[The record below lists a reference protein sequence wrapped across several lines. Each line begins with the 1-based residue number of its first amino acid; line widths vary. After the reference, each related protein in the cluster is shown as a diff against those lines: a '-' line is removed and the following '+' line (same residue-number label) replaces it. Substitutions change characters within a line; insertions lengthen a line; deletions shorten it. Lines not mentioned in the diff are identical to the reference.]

1 MSFWQSDSRTP
12 YGQTSLSI
20 VAENGKQFTQNSKV
34 VIVVQPDVS
43 FFQPSESYLSLR
55 VRVDHPPTLPT
66 KLQLDSIMGGQSLIR
81 NIRILTGTG
90 TLIEE
95 IQDYNLLAN
104 IITSYDTDDNI
115 KNKRSLTEGST
126 IHNPSCA
133 INAIETFNSP
143 FNSANHNPYFSSPSN
158 GQSEQQWVRLQL
170 PLHTGIF
177 RSKKIFPVIMT
188 SGLRIE
194 IMLEEAKKIIKNL
207 ATTVISQQVPRLGTA
222 IAKDDAGKAAFV
234 DLATSN
240 HITTV
245 ESCPF
250 KVGEEIEVVDADGT
264 TNPESPGEITGIA
277 IHTGKVR
284 LTFAAEKTYTND
296 HAVHTSLVRSKAT
309 TGAAF
314 NATYTVDEVELVL
327 QKIQVPPNN
336 VNAMMKAMKEQG
348 VMTYDFLTFQNY
360 KFSQLAGITQST
372 MNLNLNNSEIK
383 SILSVAVDT
392 SPKTGKE
399 LVHHHLQ
406 HGFVGVADNI
416 SNYQWMYGG
425 ILNPD
430 RKVDM
435 EKLSAGKIEQ
445 QHLIE
450 LEKAL
455 VVAGIPAKSFRRY
468 HHQIVIGRALALQKG
483 SYDGR
488 GKDFNLQVA
497 YEGTAPAIN
506 KLWNNFVAHV
516 RKIEMTSNGINV
528 VF

>member
-1 MSFWQSDSRTP
+1 MSFWASDSRSP

-20 VAENGKQFTQNSKV
+20 VAENGKQFNQNAKIV
-34 VIVVQPDVS
+34 LVVQPDVT
-43 FFQPSESYLSLR
+43 FFQPSESYLSLK
-55 VRVDHPPTLPT
+55 VKVDHPTASPT

-81 NIRILTGTG
+81 NIRILTGNG

-104 IITSYDTDDNI
+104 IICSYDTDRNI
-115 KNKRSLTEGST
+115 DNKRSMTEGST
-126 IHNPSCA
+126 IHNPDCA
-133 INAIETFNSP
+133 VNVVDTSQSNFNC
-143 FNSANHNPYFSSPSN
+143 ANHNPYFSSPSD
-158 GQSEQQWVRLQL
+158 GKSEQQWVKLQL

-177 RSKKIFPVIMT
+177 RSKKIFPVVMT
-188 SGLRIE
+188 KGLRIE

-207 ATTVISQQVPRLGTA
+207 ITTSNDKHVPRLGVA
-222 IAKDDAGKAAFV
+222 IANAAV
-234 DLATSN
+234 LTTLDLSTVN

-250 KVGEEIEVVDADGT
+250 KVGEEIEVVDNDG
-264 TNPESPGEITGIA
+264 TNPETVGAITDITVHA
-277 IHTGKVR
+277 GKVR
-284 LTFAAEKTYTND
+284 LTFASHTYTSA
-296 HAVHTSLVRSKAT
+296 HAVNTSLVRSKAT
-309 TGAAF
+309 VGASF
-314 NATYTVDEVELVL
+314 DATYTVDEVELVL
-327 QKIQVPPNN
+327 QKISVPPNK
-336 VNAMMKAMKEQG
+336 VDDMMKAMKEQG
-348 VMTYDFLTFQNY
+348 IMTYEFLTFQNY

-383 SILSVAVDT
+383 SILSVAVDIAT
-392 SPKTGKE
+392 KTGKQYVSE
-399 LVHHHLQ
+399 HLQ

-425 ILNPD
+425 VLNPD

-435 EKLSAGKIEQ
+435 AKLSVGKIEQ

-455 VVAGIPAKSFRRY
+455 VVAGIPSKSFRRY
-468 HHQIVIGRALALQKG
+468 HHQIVIGRALALQQG

-497 YEGTAPAIN
+497 YEGTVPTIN
-506 KLWNNFVAHV
+506 KLWNNFVSHV
-516 RKIEMTSNGINV
+516 RKIEITTNGINV